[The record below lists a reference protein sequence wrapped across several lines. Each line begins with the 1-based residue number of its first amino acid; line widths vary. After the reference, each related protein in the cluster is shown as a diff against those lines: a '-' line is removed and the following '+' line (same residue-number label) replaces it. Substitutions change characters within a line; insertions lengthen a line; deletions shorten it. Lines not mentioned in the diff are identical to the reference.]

1 MTFFISM
8 NGNNEG
14 WIFPGQLTSKSFMR
28 SLEYS
33 GLARTNSKCPN
44 VSLKQNIYGKLA
56 LAAFQGKKSDLMI
69 CIIKNSNFYSKFIFV
84 YIYSFVHTYI
94 IHSYH
99 I

>member
-14 WIFPGQLTSKSFMR
+14 WIFSGQLTSKSFMR

-44 VSLKQNIYGKLA
+44 VSVLLKQNIYGKLPR
-56 LAAFQGKKSDLMI
+56 KKIGLNDMHYQ
-69 CIIKNSNFYSKFIFV
+69 K
-84 YIYSFVHTYI
+84 
-94 IHSYH
+94 
-99 I
+99 